1 MADGM
6 TARLRGRLAESGGF
20 TLTEMIVVMVILGV
34 VLAGL
39 TQLFTSG
46 SKAQADMSNRFQAQ
60 QNGRLALDGL
70 RREIHCA
77 SAMTSMDPV
86 GAWPSKSIKIT
97 LGSYCPTGTGD
108 VMWCTRASATAGA
121 WALYRISPASGTC
134 TGGVK
139 WADYLSNLTVPSGL
153 IFNRSTPAAGS
164 LDTLSVDLPVD
175 LTPGDAKQRYR
186 LQDNIVLRNTTRP

>member
-70 RREIHCA
+70 
-77 SAMTSMDPV
+77 
-86 GAWPSKSIKIT
+86 
-97 LGSYCPTGTGD
+97 
-108 VMWCTRASATAGA
+108 
-121 WALYRISPASGTC
+121 
-134 TGGVK
+134 
-139 WADYLSNLTVPSGL
+139 
-153 IFNRSTPAAGS
+153 
-164 LDTLSVDLPVD
+164 
-175 LTPGDAKQRYR
+175 
-186 LQDNIVLRNTTRP
+186 